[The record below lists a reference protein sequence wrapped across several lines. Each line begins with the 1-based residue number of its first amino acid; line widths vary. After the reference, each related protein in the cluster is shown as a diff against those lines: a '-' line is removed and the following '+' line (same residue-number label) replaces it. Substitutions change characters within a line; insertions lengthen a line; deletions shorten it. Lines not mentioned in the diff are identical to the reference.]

1 MPRDAMSV
9 SKCLEYVKEKGV
21 PLIRDQIAFHQ
32 RIADDKANSNHPKDK
47 DKARMH
53 SKRAAAFGELAEVLE
68 ELSVTNPLAFSKPTF
83 EIKDNEPPT
92 FLRIGDV
99 NELPEALRKQIK
111 ISESDK
117 LDMDI
122 IESINGFGGI
132 AAIDEV
138 LVAIWK
144 STGNVLDREYLARK
158 IYRLTRNGS
167 LKSAKRK
174 GYFTT
179 DLSNDDDGSDN
190 ELPLED

>member
-1 MPRDAMSV
+1 M
-9 SKCLEYVKEKGV
+9 
-21 PLIRDQIAFHQ
+21 
-32 RIADDKANSNHPKDK
+32 
-47 DKARMH
+47 
-53 SKRAAAFGELAEVLE
+53 
-68 ELSVTNPLAFSKPTF
+68 
-83 EIKDNEPPT
+83 
-92 FLRIGDV
+92 

-122 IESINGFGGI
+122 IESINGFGGT